1 MACLKL
7 EWIKQEMVLG
17 NLTEALKRDKCDDD
31 DNDEDEEDDGGGG
44 GGDDDHVINSSL
56 FSWPSELKEPVSS
69 CPEKNTPR

>member
-7 EWIKQEMVLG
+7 EWIRQEMALG

-44 GGDDDHVINSSL
+44 DDGHVINSSL